1 MTERR
6 VRGIPGV
13 ARNPD
18 FETVMQCFDDQ
29 GGEEQ
34 VAELDFNAEGKL
46 RVTMRYKPESPT
58 C

>member
-1 MTERR
+1 MTELRL
-6 VRGIPGV
+6 RGIRSV

-18 FETVMQCFDDQ
+18 FEAVMQCFDDQ
-29 GGEEQ
+29 NGEEQ